1 MHELS
6 VAQSILKIALDNAE
20 KAKAKQIKSINL
32 VIGQLASIV
41 DDSINF
47 YWDIISDET
56 IAKGATL
63 VIHRIP
69 VGMRCY
75 DCGKVFSPGE
85 DSFDCPDCS
94 SIRVQINQGGGNEG

>member
-20 KAKAKQIKSINL
+20 KAQAKKIISINL

-56 IAKGATL
+56 IAKGAKL
-63 VIHRIP
+63 VIQRIP

-75 DCGKVFSPGE
+75 DCGKDYSPGE

-94 SIRVQINQGGGNEG
+94 SIR